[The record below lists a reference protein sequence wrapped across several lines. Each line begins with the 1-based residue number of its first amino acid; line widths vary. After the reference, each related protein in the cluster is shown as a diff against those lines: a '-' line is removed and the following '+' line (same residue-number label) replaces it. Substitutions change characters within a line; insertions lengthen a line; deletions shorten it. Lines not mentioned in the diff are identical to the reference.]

1 MAEVSDGTS
10 RPRRIRRN
18 TLRFRPGDMPP
29 IFGDTAS
36 ALIVDDN
43 DDIAT
48 LLSRILE
55 PEGYRCRTAPNAAE
69 ARRCLSSGEFAV
81 ALVDVMMPGESGLE
95 LVDWM
100 IAEHPNTS
108 VVMVT
113 GADDPRIAELALES
127 GVHGYVVKPFW
138 PSQVVITV
146 ANAGRLRCLEIER
159 HLYEERLHRRQG
171 QRVDD
176 PGASLPAA
184 D

>member
-1 MAEVSDGTS
+1 MGVSDGVS
-10 RPRRIRRN
+10 GRRSARRN
-18 TLRFRPGDMPP
+18 TLRFRPGDMPA

-36 ALIVDDN
+36 ALIVDD
-43 DDIAT
+43 DEHIAV
-48 LLSRILE
+48 LLSRVLE
-55 PEGYRCRTAPNAAE
+55 GEGYTCTTAASAAE
-69 ARRCLSSGEFAV
+69 ARERLSSAEFAV

-100 IAEHPNTS
+100 ILEHPNTA

-138 PSQVVITV
+138 PSQVIITV
-146 ANAGRLRCLEIER
+146 TNAGRLRCLEIER
-159 HLYEERLHRRQG
+159 HLYEERLQ
-171 QRVDD
+171 QRAGYSGAD
-176 PGASLPAA
+176 PDARPEA